1 MDILRPKN
9 GMSLS
14 AIQVSN
20 IYIPP
25 SFFSALRGWS
35 KPEGHL
41 AIKRERRRSRYPKQK
56 TDPDLKI
63 QLKDNSKTTFGKI
76 LNARERK
83 VKISHEKMQVTVNK
97 IVRRKR
103 PKVLNS
109 YTVKNRR
116 SNNLDF
122 GNEENSEIEVIDL
135 ASDSVDEN
143 GENAAIDASEIVMCS
158 DTEDDGGRFSLKR
171 IYDFTGISSSGYT
184 PSKISDWVSQGRDSQ
199 SLTKRV

>member
-1 MDILRPKN
+1 
-9 GMSLS
+9 
-14 AIQVSN
+14 
-20 IYIPP
+20 
-25 SFFSALRGWS
+25 
-35 KPEGHL
+35 
-41 AIKRERRRSRYPKQK
+41 
-56 TDPDLKI
+56 
-63 QLKDNSKTTFGKI
+63 
-76 LNARERK
+76 
-83 VKISHEKMQVTVNK
+83 MQVTVNK

-184 PSKISDWVSQGRDSQ
+184 PSNISDWVSQGRDSQ